1 MAMWSSGQMLESVL
15 IQVMSEVLTLEKQ
28 EIDPEENLSEYGFD
42 SIMLAEFAAKI
53 VRLYPFMKLEPS
65 TFLELP
71 TLSKLASFLG
81 AKYKTELLHATE
93 PAVSTSNLVGDQKL
107 STEQLLVE
115 IEPAKAGANH
125 VPEAASPFVQRMER
139 AESDIAIIGMA
150 GRFPG
155 AENIGEL
162 WKSLIEEKSLF
173 TQVPSERWDW
183 KAYSGD
189 PQGEEG
195 KTDCCY
201 GAFLQ
206 DVGRFD
212 PEHFG
217 ISPAEAELL
226 DPQHRILLELAWETI
241 ENAGYRKSNLHNH
254 RVGVFIGVE
263 KQDYKELINK
273 SSFELDP
280 YTNAGNTHS
289 MLANRI
295 SYAFNWRGPS
305 MAVDTACSSSLAAIG
320 QACDSLRSN
329 RSEMALAGG
338 INVLLTPWIFVV
350 NRKLGMLT
358 NEPVMRPFDQ
368 RAAGHLNGEGAGLI
382 LLKKL
387 SSAIADNDTIYG
399 VIRAVSVQ
407 HGGRGVS

>member
-1 MAMWSSGQMLESVL
+1 MLL
-15 IQVMSEVLTLEKQ
+15 WR
-28 EIDPEENLSEYGFD
+28 LS
-42 SIMLAEFAAKI
+42 
-53 VRLYPFMKLEPS
+53 
-65 TFLELP
+65 
-71 TLSKLASFLG
+71 
-81 AKYKTELLHATE
+81 
-93 PAVSTSNLVGDQKL
+93 
-107 STEQLLVE
+107 
-115 IEPAKAGANH
+115 
-125 VPEAASPFVQRMER
+125 
-139 AESDIAIIGMA
+139 
-150 GRFPG
+150 
-155 AENIGEL
+155 
-162 WKSLIEEKSLF
+162 
-173 TQVPSERWDW
+173 
-183 KAYSGD
+183 
-189 PQGEEG
+189 
-195 KTDCCY
+195 
-201 GAFLQ
+201 Q

-241 ENAGYRKSNLHNH
+241 ENAGYRKSTLHNH

-280 YTNAGNTHS
+280 YSNAGNMHS

-295 SYAFNWRGPS
+295 SYSFNWRGPS

-329 RSEMALAGG
+329 RAEMALAGG

-368 RAAGHLNGEGAGLI
+368 RAEASEWRRCRPHPAEKIIECNRGKRHDLWRDPRLFR
-382 LLKKL
+382 
-387 SSAIADNDTIYG
+387 SSTVVEA
-399 VIRAVSVQ
+399 S
-407 HGGRGVS
+407 S